1 VHSSDASLILPDL
14 PYAGLGGDA
23 VSVPLAAA
31 LAADANPS
39 VLPAERLR
47 LWHIFDVAKL
57 EHGHRVGPKVK
68 SMHGGYILRA
78 TVADGSRLP
87 LEGIR
92 INKRKAPNKQ
102 LSLNQCVFGVETIE
116 QTSFSSFPLALK
128 IRIAG
133 RAELVAVTFTVT
145 GEFAASS

>member
-1 VHSSDASLILPDL
+1 MSDPH
-14 PYAGLGGDA
+14 
-23 VSVPLAAA
+23 AAA
-31 LAADANPS
+31 LAADADPD
-39 VLPAERLR
+39 VPPAERLR

-57 EHGHRVGPKVK
+57 EHGHRVGPKIK
-68 SMHGGYILRA
+68 SAHGGYFLRA

-116 QTSFSSFPLALK
+116 QPSYSSFPLTLT

-133 RAELVAVTFTVT
+133 RVERVAVTFTVT

>member
-1 VHSSDASLILPDL
+1 M
-14 PYAGLGGDA
+14 
-23 VSVPLAAA
+23 SVQLAAA
-31 LAADANPS
+31 LAAAADPF
-39 VLPAERLR
+39 VLPDERLR

-68 SMHGGYILRA
+68 SLHGGYFLRA

-116 QTSFSSFPLALK
+116 QPSYSSFPLTLT

-133 RAELVAVTFTVT
+133 RDELVAVTFTVT